1 MAESPDI
8 ADNLERVRERISA
21 AAVRAARKAEEILL
35 VAVTKEVE
43 PERIQQALDEGVTD
57 LGENYLQE
65 ALLKQPE
72 VTGQARWHFIGHL
85 QRNKVKPAL
94 NAFDL
99 IQSVDS
105 LALAQEISRRANAL
119 GKEAEVLLQVNT
131 SGEDQKF
138 GLEPE
143 ETLSLAETISPLP
156 GLRVQGLMTI
166 GRFEPEPE
174 AARKEFRQLAGIFRK
189 LAELDLP
196 SVKMRWLSMGMTH
209 DFEVAIEEG
218 ANLVRIG
225 RGIFGPRS
233 E

>member
-105 LALAQEISRRANAL
+105 LALA
-119 GKEAEVLLQVNT
+119 
-131 SGEDQKF
+131 
-138 GLEPE
+138 
-143 ETLSLAETISPLP
+143 
-156 GLRVQGLMTI
+156 
-166 GRFEPEPE
+166 
-174 AARKEFRQLAGIFRK
+174 
-189 LAELDLP
+189 
-196 SVKMRWLSMGMTH
+196 
-209 DFEVAIEEG
+209 
-218 ANLVRIG
+218 
-225 RGIFGPRS
+225 
-233 E
+233 